1 MDIEFRHKLREA
13 LETIDKR
20 IAMLEHSVNEVII
33 GSLEA
38 AANEYADEESFNAFS
53 GNYADRLG
61 PLCDPY
67 KKLFGEDYDLVR
79 SLYDDLKGT
88 EGYGSEGFDEAG
100 VMDARIRD
108 LEERLKAV
116 RAEKAEEPKDE
127 EPKAAEE
134 EDIDLA
140 KEFEAA
146 LEDGGI

>member
-20 IAMLEHSVNEVII
+20 ISMLEHSVNEVII

-53 GNYADRLG
+53 GSYGERLG

-116 RAEKAEEPKDE
+116 RAEEKADKE

-134 EDIDLA
+134 EEEVDLA